1 MKPLIVCAGKNELFS
16 FATSIGVGLVEASAG
31 LTQLCLEKKPE
42 KLVFIGTCGI
52 YKRALGDFDGVN
64 FGGNFVNKNVNLDK
78 NSAKFGQKFLN
89 FNKNSQGKNSN
100 QNSANFEQNFLNFKE
115 NLQNKNSN
123 SSGNLNINS
132 HDFSP
137 KSQEIQSL
145 NLLEI
150 YETRHAFN
158 VEASSFLGDFY
169 SPAACEINLNVSYE
183 TKKCNSSNYICADE
197 RVAARFAAM
206 GLELEN
212 MEAFAVLSVAAK
224 FGVEAVCFLCATNF
238 CDSQAHQNFIK
249 NHTQAKKNL
258 ENFLQEKNL
267 I

>member
-1 MKPLIVCAGKNELFS
+1 MKPLIVCAGKNEVFS
-16 FATSIGVGLVEASAG
+16 FATSIGVGLVQASAG

-64 FGGNFVNKNVNLDK
+64 SSGNLGEKFANLK
-78 NSAKFGQKFLN
+78 ENSAKFILKSLN
-89 FNKNSQGKNSN
+89 FNENLQGKNT
-100 QNSANFEQNFLNFKE
+100 
-115 NLQNKNSN
+115 N
-123 SSGNLNINS
+123 SSKNLNENS
-132 HDFSP
+132 QDFSP
-137 KSQEIQSL
+137 QSQEIQPL

-183 TKKCNSSNYICADE
+183 TKKCNSSNYICTDE
-197 RVAARFAAM
+197 KVAARFAAM

-249 NHTQAKKNL
+249 NQAQAKKNL

>member
-1 MKPLIVCAGKNELFS
+1 MKPLIVCAGKNEVFS
-16 FATSIGVGLVEASAG
+16 FATSIGVGLVQASVG

-52 YKRALGDFDGVN
+52 YKRTLGDFDGVN
-64 FGGNFVNKNVNLDK
+64 SSGNLGEKFANESVNL
-78 NSAKFGQKFLN
+78 NESSVNFGRK
-89 FNKNSQGKNSN
+89 
-100 QNSANFEQNFLNFKE
+100 FLNFKE
-115 NLQNKNSN
+115 NLQNKNLN
-123 SSGNLNINS
+123 SSENLNINS

-137 KSQEIQSL
+137 KSQKIQSL

-158 VEASSFLGDFY
+158 VEASRILGDFY
-169 SPAACEINLNVSYE
+169 SPAVWEINLNVSYE

-224 FGVEAVCFLCATNF
+224 FGVDAVCFLCATNF

-249 NHTQAKKNL
+249 NHAQAKKNL

>member
-1 MKPLIVCAGKNELFS
+1 MQIICAGKNEIFS
-16 FATSIGVGLVEASAG
+16 FATSIGVGLVQASVG
-31 LTQLCLEKKPE
+31 LTQLCLDKKPE

-64 FGGNFVNKNVNLDK
+64 FG
-78 NSAKFGQKFLN
+78 
-89 FNKNSQGKNSN
+89 
-100 QNSANFEQNFLNFKE
+100 ANFMQKNE
-115 NLQNKNSN
+115 NL
-123 SSGNLNINS
+123 GENLNKNS

-183 TKKCNSSNYICADE
+183 TKKCNSSNYICTDE
-197 RVAARFAAM
+197 KMAARFAAM

-249 NHTQAKKNL
+249 NHAQAKKNL